1 MVTLLQDL
9 KYGVRMMARSP
20 VVAGVAI
27 LSLSLGIAA
36 NASMFAVLNSFLL
49 EPLPYEDQEELV
61 LLRSVRTG
69 QNADL
74 AGGISVP
81 DFRDLEVASRSI
93 ESATA
98 YEIERANLTGLD
110 VPEQLNV
117 VVSTPSIFDV
127 FGVQPALGRGFRAND
142 GVGGDGRVLVL
153 EHDFWQRRFLGDP
166 GVVGRSVTLDGVG
179 YTVVGV
185 LPETFDLIPAN
196 VHAFRASDFSDR
208 MEDRSSKSLL
218 AFVRLRDGSSV
229 DQLRRELET
238 SSARLAA
245 EFPEANRGMELLAQ
259 PIRDFFPGRTDAQL
273 LKVLTAVTLFGLLI
287 ACANVANLLLSRAEE
302 RQTEMA
308 VRTALGAGRGRI
320 LKQMLTESVLMG
332 TVAGVGGAV
341 LAVWMVDWL
350 QGSMPAERP
359 AAMVPR
365 LDGGVLVATM
375 LVSIFA
381 GLAFGSMPALHAVSH
396 GLGESLGSGGRGGTA
411 GRRRK
416 RIRNV
421 FVVAEMAV
429 ALALLV
435 GSGFLIQAFERLAND
450 DPGFA
455 AAGLM
460 TFEVSVLDDRYVE
473 DSDVVSYQSELLRAL
488 GDVPGVERVA
498 MMSSLPRARGSS
510 RADYTIDGRPVP
522 EANELPSAGLQSVN
536 ADFFQTL
543 GVAIRRGRG
552 FAGSDRL
559 DAEPVAIVSEAFAER
574 EFGDEEA
581 IGARISVLGAS
592 RRIVGVAE
600 DILQQRMALA
610 GRGGEQIYVPAAQ
623 LPIRTPKFLVRAEGD
638 AGALSHALRQAV
650 WSVEADQPVAE
661 LRTLEAVIDESLA
674 GPRAISAFLMAMG
687 ALALTLAAMGIYGV
701 MAHAVAQQRREIGIR
716 MALGAGRSTVVG
728 EIAWA
733 GLALIG
739 VGVIGGVPL
748 SYLMYR
754 IVASALNL
762 FETDLGL
769 AYPAGL
775 ASALITVAVVA
786 TVVPASRASRVA
798 PVAALKE

>member
-1 MVTLLQDL
+1 MATLVQDL
-9 KYGVRMMARSP
+9 RYGVRMMARSP
-20 VVAGVAI
+20 VVVGIAM

-36 NASMFAVLNSFLL
+36 NASIFAVLNSFLL
-49 EPLPYEDQEELV
+49 EPLPYEDQEDLV
-61 LLRSVRTG
+61 LLRSLRTG
-69 QNADL
+69 QDVDL

-81 DFRDLEVASRSI
+81 DFRHLEEASPSI

-98 YEIERANLTGLD
+98 YEIERANLTSLD

-127 FGVQPALGRGFRAND
+127 FGVQPSLGRGFRADD
-142 GVGGDGRVLVL
+142 GVGGSGRVLVL
-153 EHDFWQRRFLGDP
+153 EHDYWQRRFLGDAD
-166 GVVGRSVTLDGVG
+166 VLGRSVTLDGAR
-179 YTVVGV
+179 YTIVGV
-185 LPETFDLIPAN
+185 LPEAFDLIPAN
-196 VHAFRASDFSDR
+196 VHAFRPSDFAER
-208 MEDRSSKSLL
+208 MEHRSARNLL

-229 DQLRRELET
+229 EQLRREVET
-238 SSARLAA
+238 SSSRLAA
-245 EFPEANRGMELLAQ
+245 EFPEANRGMEFLVQ
-259 PIRDFFPGRTDAQL
+259 PIREFFPGRTDAQL

-302 RQTEMA
+302 RQTEVA
-308 VRTALGAGRGRI
+308 VRTALGAGRGTI

-341 LAVWMVDWL
+341 LAVWVVGWL
-350 QGSMPAERP
+350 QGAMPPEMP

-381 GLAFGSMPALHAVSH
+381 GLAFGSVPALHATS
-396 GLGESLGSGGRGGTA
+396 GSLGESLGSGGRGGTA
-411 GRRRK
+411 RRRRK

-429 ALALLV
+429 ALALLA

-450 DPGFA
+450 DPGFD
-455 AAGLM
+455 AAGLI

-473 DSDVVSYQSELLRAL
+473 DADVASYHSDLLRAL
-488 GDVPGVERVA
+488 GEVPGVERVA
-498 MMSSLPRARGSS
+498 IMSSLPRARGSS
-510 RADYTIDGRPVP
+510 RADYMIDGRSVP

-536 ADFFQTL
+536 PGYFETL
-543 GVAIRRGRG
+543 GVEIRRGRG
-552 FAGSDRL
+552 FAESDRL
-559 DAEPVAIVSEAFAER
+559 DAEPVAIVSEALVER
-574 EFGDEEA
+574 AFGNEEA

-600 DILQQRMALA
+600 DILQDRIALA

-623 LPIRTPKFLVRAEGD
+623 LPIRTPKFAVRVQGEATARSAE
-638 AGALSHALRQAV
+638 LREAV

-674 GPRAISAFLMAMG
+674 GPRAISSFLMAMG
-687 ALALTLAAMGIYGV
+687 AIALMLAAMGIYGV

-728 EIAWA
+728 GIARA
-733 GLALIG
+733 GLAL
-739 VGVIGGVPL
+739 VGLGIVSGLPL
-748 SYLMYR
+748 AYLMYR
-754 IVASALNL
+754 AVASGLGL

-769 AYPAGL
+769 GYPAGL
-775 ASALITVAVVA
+775 ASALVAVAVVA
-786 TVVPASRASRVA
+786 TVVPASRASGVA
-798 PVAALKE
+798 PVTALKE